1 MSTLKKIFG
10 SWWVLSALVA
20 ILFILVLAVLLPL
33 VVAPMRPLSVRLLI
47 TAVIVAVWVL
57 LAVWRVVSAR
67 MASDRMAKSLAAPTP
82 TGVESAAVAERM
94 KTALAGLKSVSGD
107 KRDYLYSRPWYIII
121 GPPGAGKT
129 TALVNSGLRFPF
141 SETALKGVG
150 GTRNLDFWFADEAV
164 LVDTAGRYTTQ
175 DSDAERDQSAWQ
187 AFLNLLKANRPQQ
200 PVNGVLGAIGLD
212 EIAGADVAKIDNHAG
227 IIRRRLME
235 LQKSLEVQVPVY

>member
-1 MSTLKKIFG
+1 MGTLKKIFG
-10 SWWVLSALVA
+10 SWWFLSILIAVLL
-20 ILFILVLAVLLPL
+20 ILVLAILLPL
-33 VVAPMRPLSVRLLI
+33 VVAPMRPLGWRLLI
-47 TAVIVAVWVL
+47 VAVIAGLWAA
-57 LAVWRVVSAR
+57 LAIWRVVSAR
-67 MASDRMAKSLAAPTP
+67 MASDRMARELAAQTP
-82 TGVESAAVAERM
+82 TGAESAAVTERM
-94 KTALAGLKSVSGD
+94 KAALAGLKSASGNR
-107 KRDYLYSRPWYIII
+107 RDYLYSRPWYIII